1 MRISPPLRV
10 LRSHTQQLNAPV
22 AHVFP
27 LLCPVREADWIEG
40 WEPSLVITNSGV
52 AEPDCVF
59 VTRDGS
65 EDATWVITRHDP
77 DEGALDL
84 LKIVP
89 DTVVTRI
96 AIRLRP
102 LDGGTCAAD
111 ISYQLTALSDAA
123 ANRVAAFSEQYFS
136 EFMVRWEQ
144 RLNHYLGT
152 GEMLR
157 EDGLAGRSPPEA
169 RVG

>member
-22 AHVFP
+22 THVFP

-59 VTRDGS
+59 VTRDGDA
-65 EDATWVITRHDP
+65 DATWVITRHSP
-77 DEGALDL
+77 GEGALEMVKL
-84 LKIVP
+84 VP
-89 DTVVTRI
+89 GVAVTRI
-96 AIRLRP
+96 AIGLRP
-102 LDGGTCAAD
+102 LDAGACAAD
-111 ISYQLTALSDAA
+111 ISYQLTALSTAGTT
-123 ANRVAAFSEQYFS
+123 RVAAFSEGYFS
-136 EFMVRWEQ
+136 EFMARWER
-144 RLNHYLGT
+144 RLNHYLDT

-157 EDGLAGRSPPEA
+157 EDGGAGRVVHDN